1 MNGKDES
8 PQVDRKLQGSFTV
21 FFSLILIVILL
32 FYMVLFSMSRH
43 YLAIVHGR
51 RALDSAATA
60 VLAGYNEDLA
70 EQYGLMG
77 VEDEQQIGS
86 GLSYFLQQNY
96 KLDAER
102 LARGAGSDGGF
113 QYQLLQLEVRDVQT
127 VSEVEEFLRQ
137 LEQFMK
143 IRAPL
148 AIIQELTSNWE
159 DAGTAVTGGGILDE
173 VQKIQEKALVY
184 NGHFAEFVSWVDGIR
199 DDGAWRRY
207 YVKNFPG
214 EGWAVNE
221 ITDSL
226 EQLISQWE
234 TYGIIPLNTDG
245 KLVKWIGRL
254 ESYVEVHK
262 NAKEAWSETVRLGK
276 ELAAEIQ
283 DLRSRI
289 EAMRPEE
296 QSQQLIKQ
304 VQEQMDELESS
315 LHRGNGGDEQITQAI
330 DQNLKLLQ
338 NCGDSFKRL
347 RDTIWR
353 LSEELEI
360 WAQKAGQRADELS
373 QYQTDISLEYEIH
386 SGDEGWSWGDILEAL
401 NSHVIDLSQY
411 APNSI
416 LLGEEDI
423 RYQQLPSVV
432 DGVKEEGQPGGDSI
446 LLEPDNLA
454 QTAELIGDSLLRR
467 VYLTEYT
474 IGQLTNLEETIRR
487 GKGESP
493 TNLRGMVKQS
503 GFFANEVEYI
513 LNGSMNEYD
522 NAWAVKG
529 RLLFIRTTLNMLY
542 LSTDAEK
549 QQIIHSVA
557 DTVGGILAPGIGNAV
572 LYGAIILLWSI
583 GEACADYN
591 CLLEGGKVPLFKT
604 AEDWKT
610 DLASI
615 LDKQLNA
622 ETDRE
627 TRGLGYGQYL
637 RLLLLWL
644 DERQWVLRLQ
654 DVIQLNL
661 EKSTGKPFRLSSMVT
676 KFGASGKMG
685 ADGREYE
692 FAGNYGYR

>member
-1 MNGKDES
+1 M
-8 PQVDRKLQGSFTV
+8 DRKLQGSFTV
-21 FFSLILIVILL
+21 FFSLILVVILL

-43 YLAIVHGR
+43 YLAVVHGR
-51 RALDSAATA
+51 RALDSAAAA

-77 VEDEQQIGS
+77 VENVEQIQS
-86 GLSYFLQQNY
+86 SLSYFLRQNY

-102 LARGAGSDGGF
+102 LARGEGNDGGI

-127 VSEVEEFLRQ
+127 VSEVEEFLSQ
-137 LEQFMK
+137 LEQFMA

-148 AIIQELTSNWE
+148 AIIRELTSNWE
-159 DAGTAVTGGGILDE
+159 DTGMAVTGGGVLDE

-199 DDGAWRRY
+199 DDGSWRRY
-207 YVKNFPG
+207 YIKNFPG
-214 EGWAVNE
+214 EGWDVNE

-226 EQLISQWE
+226 EKLIFQWE
-234 TYGIIPLNTDG
+234 TYGIIPLNTDI

-254 ESYVEVHK
+254 GSYVEVHK
-262 NAKEAWSETVRLGK
+262 NAKEAWSETIRLGK
-276 ELAAEIQ
+276 ELAVEIQ
-283 DLRSRI
+283 DLRSQI
-289 EAMRPEE
+289 QAMKPEE
-296 QSQQLIKQ
+296 QSQELVKQ

-315 LHRGNGGDEQITQAI
+315 LHQGNGGDEQVTQAI
-330 DQNLKLLQ
+330 EQNMKLLQ
-338 NCGDSFKRL
+338 NCEDSFKTL
-347 RDTIWR
+347 RDRIWR
-353 LSEELEI
+353 LSEELAI
-360 WAQKAGQRADELS
+360 WAQMAGQHASELS
-373 QYQTDISLEYEIH
+373 QYQTEISLEYEIH
-386 SGDEGWSWGDILEAL
+386 SGNAGWSWEDILEAL
-401 NSHVIDLSQY
+401 NMHVIDLSQY

-416 LLGEEDI
+416 LLSKEDI

-432 DGVKEEGQPGGDSI
+432 NDGQRKGQQEEDTI

-454 QTAELIGDSLLRR
+454 QTAEFIGDNLLRR

-474 IGQLTNLEETIRR
+474 IGQLVNLEETICR
-487 GKGESP
+487 GKGELP
-493 TNLRGMVKQS
+493 TNLRGMVKQK

-513 LNGSMNEYD
+513 LNGSMNESN

-572 LYGAIILLWSI
+572 LYGAIVLLWSI

-591 CLLEGGKVPLFKT
+591 CLLEGGKVPIFKT

-610 DLASI
+610 DLVSI
-615 LDKQLNA
+615 LDKQFH
-622 ETDRE
+622 TDSDKE

-644 DERQWVLRLQ
+644 DERQWVWRLQ

-661 EKSTGKPFRLSSMVT
+661 EKTTGKSFRLSSIVT
-676 KFGASGKMG
+676 KFGAAGKMG

-692 FAGNYGYR
+692 FAGNYGYG

>member
-1 MNGKDES
+1 M
-8 PQVDRKLQGSFTV
+8 DRKLQGSFTV
-21 FFSLILIVILL
+21 FFSLILVVILL

-51 RALDSAATA
+51 RALDSAAVA
-60 VLAGYNEDLA
+60 VLAGYNEELA

-77 VEDEQQIGS
+77 VENEEQIQS
-86 GLSYFLQQNY
+86 SLSYFLHQNY
-96 KLDAER
+96 KLDAAR
-102 LARGAGSDGGF
+102 LARGGGSDGGI

-127 VSEVEEFLRQ
+127 ISEVEEFLRQ

-159 DAGTAVTGGGILDE
+159 DAGMAVTGGGLLDE

-184 NGHFAEFVSWVDGIR
+184 NGHFAEFVSWADGIR
-199 DDGAWRRY
+199 DDGSRRRHY
-207 YVKNFPG
+207 IKNFPG
-214 EGWAVNE
+214 EGWDVNE

-226 EQLISQWE
+226 GQLISQWE
-234 TYGIIPLNTDG
+234 TYGIIPLNTDI
-245 KLVKWIGRL
+245 KLVKWIGRV

-262 NAKEAWSETVRLGK
+262 NAKEAWSETIRLGK

-289 EAMRPEE
+289 QAMKPEE
-296 QSQQLIKQ
+296 QSQDLVKQ
-304 VQEQMDELESS
+304 VQAQMDELESS
-315 LHRGNGGDEQITQAI
+315 LHQGKGSDEQVTQAI
-330 DQNLKLLQ
+330 EHNMKLLQ
-338 NCGDSFKRL
+338 NCEDSFKRL

-353 LSEELEI
+353 LSEELEVC
-360 WAQKAGQRADELS
+360 AQTAGQRARELS
-373 QYQTDISLEYEIH
+373 QYQSEIPLEYEIR
-386 SGDEGWSWGDILEAL
+386 SGNAGWSWEDILEAL
-401 NSHVIDLSQY
+401 NLHVIDLSQY

-416 LLGEEDI
+416 LLDKEDI
-423 RYQQLPSVV
+423 RYQQLPSVM
-432 DGVKEEGQPGGDSI
+432 DGGNTVGQQEGDSI
-446 LLEPDNLA
+446 LMEPDNLA
-454 QTAELIGDSLLRR
+454 QTAELIGGSLLRR

-474 IGQLTNLEETIRR
+474 IGQLANLEETISREN
-487 GKGESP
+487 GESP
-493 TNLRGMVKQS
+493 TNLRGMVKQN

-513 LNGSMNEYD
+513 LNGSMNEYN

-591 CLLEGGKVPLFKT
+591 CLLEGGKVPIFKT

-615 LDKQLNA
+615 LDKQLD
-622 ETDRE
+622 TD
-627 TRGLGYGQYL
+627 TDKGARGLGYGQYL

-661 EKSTGKPFRLSSMVT
+661 EKSTGKPFRLSSVVT
-676 KFGASGKMG
+676 GFGAAGKMG

-692 FAGNYGYR
+692 FAGNYGYG